1 MHTAPPHF
9 PPLLKSPIQHSLY
22 DLFSHSVLRSWDSNW
37 APDPQGNALKLPLIH
52 STQIY
57 LFSIYSTIGA
67 ALWRDK

>member
-1 MHTAPPHF
+1 MIARPHF
-9 PPLLKSPIQHSLY
+9 LLLKVQYNMAYTIC
-22 DLFSHSVLRSWDSNW
+22 SVLQFLEVGIQTG